1 MKRPSTLLINFTLAA
16 LLVFPA
22 LWGSAGSG
30 RNSPRDAVYR
40 VGKQAVQLIDGY
52 SESEAAPGS
61 TAKIVT
67 LVVKD
72 PVFGDLDG
80 DGQADAALF
89 LSQASGGSGTFLYVA
104 AAVAKNNR
112 WQGTNAVFIGDRVA
126 PQTIRIGDGVIVAR
140 YLDRR
145 PEESMAVTP
154 SVEKTLEIEIVNGH
168 LEVRQP

>member
-1 MKRPSTLLINFTLAA
+1 MKILAPCLAGAILTA
-16 LLVFPA
+16 LMVCP
-22 LWGSAGSG
+22 
-30 RNSPRDAVYR
+30 VYATGPDGVLNAAFR
-40 VGKQAVQLIDGY
+40 IDGQTVQLVNGRA
-52 SESEAAPGS
+52 EAAAAPGS
-61 TAKIVT
+61 SAKVVT
-67 LVVKD
+67 QVVND
-72 PVFGDLDG
+72 SVFGDLDG

-89 LSQASGGSGTFLYVA
+89 LSQTSGGSGTFYYVA
-104 AAVAKNNR
+104 AVIAKDGR

-154 SVEKTLEIEIVNGH
+154 SVAKTLEIEIVGGH